1 MATYFTPVIETAT
14 GRFEL
19 TIPDE
24 LDLGE
29 RLIEQLYDDDP
40 RSRTVLWHAA
50 LAPTRIWW
58 LDDLRT
64 PSEDFPP
71 ILVGN
76 GSPAA
81 QELPD
86 SAFTYRYLIN
96 IDRNRYVDLTEVPTT
111 HSRTGATFRRN
122 PLPVLTATM
131 WPSRAAVYSPDDL
144 ANQHLLAGAA
154 GAWAG
159 DRILATNERDA
170 IIGAA
175 RQDFPYRALA
185 TVNPGEYLRE
195 DDAQRHAHTVA

>member
-1 MATYFTPVIETAT
+1 MATYFTPVIETTT
-14 GRFEL
+14 GRLEL

-24 LDLGE
+24 QDLGY
-29 RLIEQLYDDDP
+29 RLIDQLYDDDP

-58 LDDLRT
+58 LDDLAT
-64 PSEDFPP
+64 PSKDHPP
-71 ILVGN
+71 ASLTIAGAV
-76 GSPAA
+76 
-81 QELPD
+81 LPD

-96 IDRNRYVDLTEVPTT
+96 MDKNRYVDLTDVPTT
-111 HSRTGATFRRN
+111 HSSSGATFRRN

-154 GAWAG
+154 STWAG
-159 DRILATNERDA
+159 DRILATNEREA
-170 IIGAA
+170 ILGAA

-185 TVNPGEYLRE
+185 TVNPGDYLLE
-195 DDAQRHAHTVA
+195 DPAQRHVQTVS